1 MMLRSGRI
9 NIISTIINMII
20 VQHLHESDIQWCSR
34 NLSKM
39 NLQSRI
45 YFAYMNWIPRNDWT
59 VGKIGHEEVSNLKTS
74 NHHTPPWEFQAAFH
88 KWILLIVLIAV

>member
-34 NLSKM
+34 NLKDFHFKGNLNKT
-39 NLQSRI
+39 NLQTRI
-45 YFAYMNWIPRNDWT
+45 YLAYMNWIPRNDWT
-59 VGKIGHEEVSNLKTS
+59 VGKIVQEEVLNLKTS

-88 KWILLIVLIAV
+88 R